1 MNEGKFFELLSA
13 GPNSHGKFY
22 IGIHT
27 KGGVIPPGFSS
38 LVDDVSNNLVDDVG
52 NELIAQD

>member
-1 MNEGKFFELLSA
+1 MKVGKFFELLSA
-13 GPNSHGKFY
+13 GPNAFGKFY

-27 KGGVIPPGFSS
+27 KGPVIPPGFSV
-38 LVDDVSNNLVDDVG
+38 LVDDVSNNLVDDLG